1 MTSDDGW
8 EGRGGNPRPPTQ
20 RETSEC
26 SAPSLPTPRDVP
38 PAGLSAAGLAL
49 WRVVTAEYALDERET
64 HVLALACA
72 QADVLAALEA
82 AVVADGAMV
91 AGSAGQ
97 PRLHP
102 AVAEARQARIAV
114 ARLLGQLALPTAE
127 GRPTT
132 ARGQQARA
140 AARARWARRIGGE
153 D

>member
-1 MTSDDGW
+1 MSADD
-8 EGRGGNPRPPTQ
+8 P
-20 RETSEC
+20 
-26 SAPSLPTPRDVP
+26 VP
-38 PAGLSAAGLAL
+38 PPGGLSAPGLAL
-49 WRVVTAEYALDERET
+49 WRTVTAEYALDEREA

-82 AVVADGAMV
+82 AIVADGV
-91 AGSAGQ
+91 TVPGSTGQ

-102 AVAEARQARIAV
+102 AVAEARQARVAV
-114 ARLLGQLALPTAE
+114 ARLLGQLALPAVE

-132 ARGQQARA
+132 ARGQQARD